1 MRGITLLPARAM
13 LHGES
18 FINLFGLAFRS
29 SRCSDASHGQRLTMS
44 KRSWFYL
51 LALVL
56 ICAIAGGWYYYY
68 KSKCHGIDEC
78 AAQAAE
84 GRERDAP
91 SEPR

>member
-1 MRGITLLPARAM
+1 MP
-13 LHGES
+13 
-18 FINLFGLAFRS
+18 
-29 SRCSDASHGQRLTMS
+29 
-44 KRSWFYL
+44 KRSWAYL

-68 KSKCHGIDEC
+68 KSKCHGMDEC

-84 GRERDAP
+84 GKERDTP

>member
-1 MRGITLLPARAM
+1 MSELVGWAIRPPDGSAGFTANRWL
-13 LHGES
+13 
-18 FINLFGLAFRS
+18 S
-29 SRCSDASHGQRLTMS
+29 SRPILNLGLTMP
-44 KRSWFYL
+44 KRSWAYL

-56 ICAIAGGWYYYY
+56 ICAIAGGWFYYY

-84 GRERDAP
+84 GKERDAP